1 MKILTVITTS
11 LFLYLLLISNSYGQ
25 LCKNWGQPI
34 TLGALDHKIIAEA
47 SGIAVSHLGNNRL
60 YHVNDS
66 GNGSYFY
73 STYMDGSNT
82 KSISIKGFDSSKADF
97 EDMTIGPCYLK
108 TCLFIGDIGDNNK
121 TRDHIKILVIE
132 EKENYKSNVKPIK
145 IVKLVYPDRPHDAE
159 ALAVHPNG
167 DLYILTKEANY
178 KRHKSF
184 PAKLFKIE
192 REKWENS
199 TSDLLMLD
207 LIGTVNIES
216 INKTSTGFF
225 DNIITSFDIASNGI
239 KFVILTYQNAYEFN
253 IDLSKS
259 NTNTFNILLEDKGFK
274 VVELKRLPQQES
286 ITYLPDSKSLI
297 YNSEYIGIKPKL
309 VQINCLE

>member
-11 LFLYLLLISNSYGQ
+11 LFFYLLIICNSYGQ
-25 LCKNWGQPI
+25 LCKNWGKPK
-34 TLGALDHKIIAEA
+34 TLGTLDHKIIAEA
-47 SGIAVSHLGNNRL
+47 SGIAVSQLGNNRI

-73 STYMDGSNT
+73 TTNIDGSNT

-121 TRDHIKILVIE
+121 ARDHINILVIE
-132 EKENYKSNVKPIK
+132 EKNYKSSVKPIK
-145 IVKLVYPDRPHDAE
+145 IVKLVYPDHPHDAE

-199 TSDLLMLD
+199 TSALLMLD

-216 INKTSTGFF
+216 INKKYTGFL
-225 DNIITSFDIASNGI
+225 DNIITSFDIASNGK
-239 KFVILTYQNAYEFN
+239 KFVALTYQNAYEFN

-259 NTNTFNILLEDKGFK
+259 DSNTFNNLIKDKDFNIA
-274 VVELKRLPQQES
+274 ELKRLPQQES
-286 ITYLPDSKSLI
+286 ITYLPDSKSLL
-297 YNSEYIGIKPKL
+297 YNSEYVGIKPKL
-309 VQINCLE
+309 VKINCLE